1 MNQFVKIPRKLSKLT
16 GKTRYV
22 DLAIYAEIRSREN
35 HTIAKYGYD
44 KLAKKLHISEQTI
57 KESLVRL
64 KGAGYIEITQ
74 ERTDKF
80 KRLDRNTGEVIDGVY
95 NIYKF
100 IDEKGDGFVAI
111 KTDILNSGFK
121 GKELGIL
128 LYLELISDFGIILY
142 KNQSELA
149 DKLGFTTKTLRKYL
163 NSFTG
168 YLQPIKYGIK
178 TVNIR
183 QIFDEEIQWEKSV
196 VTPDIYI

>member
-1 MNQFVKIPRKLSKLT
+1 MIQFVKIPRNLRELT

-64 KGAGYIEITQ
+64 ESAGFIEITQ
-74 ERTDKF
+74 ENTNKY
-80 KRLDRNTGEVIDGVY
+80 KRLDKNTGEIIDGVY

-100 IDEKGDGFVAI
+100 IDLKEYGFVAI
-111 KTDILNSGFK
+111 KAELLNSGFK

-128 LYLELISDFGIILY
+128 IYLELISDFGIILY
-142 KNQSELA
+142 KNQNELA
-149 DKLGFTTKTLRKYL
+149 TKLGFTTKTLRKYL
-163 NSFTG
+163 NSFTD
-168 YLQPIKYGIK
+168 YLQPIKNGIK

-183 QIFDEEIQWEKSV
+183 QIFEDEIQWEKSV
-196 VTPDIYI
+196 VIPDIYI